1 MRHKAKAPGLGNRIL
16 YLRRLGYEALEARR
30 LLATNV
36 LRVDVDSMAPVPD
49 GASWASAYASLQAAL
64 DRAAVL
70 NMDGNANNDVSQ
82 IWIAEGTYIPT
93 KLSDAD
99 GNGTIDTDPRSATF
113 SLLDGV
119 SLYGGF
125 AGTESTLDERE
136 PAVDGVFPHETI
148 LSGDLGRNDAVNIAT
163 ANLLTDAT
171 RQENAYTV
179 VTAIDLTQPTTLD
192 GLTITGGNANASTAR
207 LRTPTVTAAGSTM
220 AVPVR

>member
-1 MRHKAKAPGLGNRIL
+1 MGGCGARRRLPGLGNRTL
-16 YLRRLGYEALEARR
+16 YLRRLGYEPLETRC

-36 LRVDVDSMAPVPD
+36 LHVDVDSLAPVPD
-49 GASWASAYASLQAAL
+49 GASWASAYVSLQAAL

-70 NMDGNANNDVSQ
+70 NADGNAENNVAQ

-99 GNGTIDTDPRSATF
+99 LDGIIDTDPRSATF

-148 LSGDLGRNDAVNIAT
+148 LSGDLGQNDAPNIAT
-163 ANLLTDAT
+163 ANLSTDPT

-179 VTAIDLTQPTTLD
+179 VYRPQPHTTHD
-192 GLTITGGNANASTAR
+192 SR
-207 LRTPTVTAAGSTM
+207 RPDHH
-220 AVPVR
+220 RR